1 MGKKFTVNGVSFN
14 MIHVEG
20 GTYMMGTQEEWC
32 EGNADEHP
40 LHRVTLDG
48 FYIAE
53 TEVTQELWEAVMG
66 NNPSSTKSSHHPVES
81 VTWDDCQAFISE
93 LNALTGKAFRLPTEA
108 EWEYAARGGSKSKG
122 YKYSGSDDLNEVGWY
137 WGNYDITT
145 HDVATR
151 KSNELGIY
159 DMSGNVYE
167 WCQDWFGDYSPQP
180 QTNPQGPS
188 EGSSHVCRGGCMY
201 FLGCCCRVSERG
213 LTEPD
218 EFKCCIGLRLALS
231 MEYLSVV

>member
-1 MGKKFTVNGVSFN
+1 MEKKFTVNGVSFN

-20 GTYMMGTQEEWC
+20 GTFMMGTQEEWC

-40 LHRVTLDG
+40 SHRVTLDG

-66 NNPSSTKSSHHPVES
+66 SNPSSTKSVHHPVES

-93 LNALTGKAFRLPTEA
+93 LNALTGKTFRLPTEA

-137 WGNYDITT
+137 WGNNDITT

-151 KSNELGIY
+151 KPNELGIY

-167 WCQDWFGDYSPQP
+167 WCQDWLGDYSPQP

-188 EGSSHVCRGGCMY
+188 EGSSHVCRGGCMC
-201 FLGCCCRVSERG
+201 LPGSCCRVSERG

-231 MEYLSVV
+231 ME